1 MRCIPHIGGPCVI
14 PSTKEVPQL
23 PLPAPAAP
31 KRPTM
36 LCWSPGGTSP
46 TRWAWL
52 SRSSPS
58 PKKVVRQPPTT
69 KLLTLF
75 LGLLAGNKY
84 LPEP

>member
-1 MRCIPHIGGPCVI
+1 
-14 PSTKEVPQL
+14 
-23 PLPAPAAP
+23 
-31 KRPTM
+31 
-36 LCWSPGGTSP
+36 
-46 TRWAWL
+46 L

-84 LPEP
+84 LAEP